1 MQDLA
6 ARMRLCHDDELPRS
20 IEPHGFV
27 PQRSKVAEIAPG
39 SATEIKD
46 RVGRVSLYR
55 FEECR
60 VILADIMV
68 SRTVPE
74 GSCEPI
80 VIRNRG
86 LAETP
91 DLFHI
96 PWFSG
101 ADHRLSIFPIIA
113 ET

>member
-1 MQDLA
+1 
-6 ARMRLCHDDELPRS
+6 MRPRHGDELPRS

-27 PQRSKVAEIAPG
+27 PQPSKVAEIAAG
-39 SATEIKD
+39 SAPEIKN
-46 RVGRVSLYR
+46 RVRRVALYR

-60 VILADIMV
+60 VILADIVV

-74 GSCEPI
+74 GSCAPI

-113 ET
+113 KT